1 MEVQVG
7 KKAWHSKCKTNNSLK
22 GLWRNLSFAFFGLCS
37 VQEDMAL
44 AAGIPNFLQKS
55 IILQTFGKRG
65 HHVCQTENSIQ
76 IPPFVPASAIDS
88 EWHPE
93 KKHRDIWAYFRGKI
107 ELHPK
112 NVSGRVYSRFVQL
125 VKPICFRFSQCTLD
139 FHLLLMDL
147 H

>member
-1 MEVQVG
+1 
-7 KKAWHSKCKTNNSLK
+7 
-22 GLWRNLSFAFFGLCS
+22 
-37 VQEDMAL
+37 MAL

-65 HHVCQTENSIQ
+65 HHVCQTENSVQ
-76 IPPFVPASAIDS
+76 IPPFVPASVIDS

-93 KKHRDIWAYFRGKI
+93 KIQRDIWAYFRGKI

-125 VKPICFRFSQCTLD
+125 IKPIFFRFSQCTLD
-139 FHLLLMDL
+139 CHLLLMDL